1 MKRFFVP
8 LYKYFAGHK
17 SLMWT
22 LAAVLSVFSVFFGLK
37 VGYEEDIT
45 KLLPAS
51 ATSDS
56 GLAFGNLKVKDKIFI
71 QFASRDS
78 LADTYT
84 LASYADEFMDSLL
97 VRDSASHYIDNALYR
112 IDDDLPLMAL
122 DFVMEHLPVFV
133 DTSCYSD
140 FAKRWF
146 ICRFHNCRLTP
157 LLRRQH
163 RGDGLRFACGHG
175 FRHQGQLGTRGRN
188 RGADRRIC
196 KSIS

>member
-84 LASYADEFMDSLL
+84 LASYPSIYNSFTFSPQ
-97 VRDSASHYIDNALYR
+97 YP
-112 IDDDLPLMAL
+112 LP
-122 DFVMEHLPVFV
+122 
-133 DTSCYSD
+133 
-140 FAKRWF
+140 
-146 ICRFHNCRLTP
+146 
-157 LLRRQH
+157 
-163 RGDGLRFACGHG
+163 
-175 FRHQGQLGTRGRN
+175 
-188 RGADRRIC
+188 
-196 KSIS
+196 SIRTVI

>member
-1 MKRFFVP
+1 
-8 LYKYFAGHK
+8 
-17 SLMWT
+17 MWT

-112 IDDDLPLMAL
+112 IDDDMPLMAL

-133 DTSCYSD
+133 
-140 FAKRWF
+140 
-146 ICRFHNCRLTP
+146 
-157 LLRRQH
+157 
-163 RGDGLRFACGHG
+163 
-175 FRHQGQLGTRGRN
+175 
-188 RGADRRIC
+188 
-196 KSIS
+196 